1 MYTRAKLNPAFRNT
15 ANLNATLPMVRVI
28 LVVFIGKPPVVRKE
42 SQSGYRN
49 AKLGRLNRK
58 PSTTIARDV

>member
-1 MYTRAKLNPAFRNT
+1 MHTRAKLNPAFRNT

-42 SQSGYRN
+42 SHGGYRN
-49 AKLGRLNRK
+49 AKLDL
-58 PSTTIARDV
+58 